1 MHLLLLVFAC
11 SPEYVPPPS
20 VVTHGVDPET
30 VYDFE
35 VALTVGNH
43 TYVPINMEVAAEDN
57 VEVILHTVAA
67 FERQHTELEVT
78 GFDIQ
83 AQQHAH
89 TTQPYTHGV
98 WIHHKP
104 RVEEETAEC
113 ICSTAP
119 TVSPTPPA
127 DAVTPTVDTP
137 DIQPH

>member
-1 MHLLLLVFAC
+1 MHLLLVVFAC

-35 VALTVGNH
+35 VALTIGNN
-43 TYVPINMEVAAEDN
+43 TYAPINMSGAADDHA
-57 VEVILHTVAA
+57 EVILRTVAA
-67 FERQHTELEVT
+67 FEREYPELEVT
-78 GFDIQ
+78 GFDVEAWQ
-83 AQQHAH
+83 GAH
-89 TTQPYTHGV
+89 TTQPYTCGV

-104 RVEEETAEC
+104 RVEEEIAEC
-113 ICSTAP
+113 VCSTTP
-119 TVSPTPPA
+119 TVTPTPPA